1 MEKSST
7 VFVGMDVH
15 KESIDI
21 TLAEQAGEVRRLGA
35 IGGDRGS
42 LLKMVRKLTSQGKAL
57 VFVYEAGPC
66 GFWIY
71 RELRGLGHRCMVVSP
86 SLIPRRSG
94 DHVKTDRRDSERLAS
109 LARAEEL
116 EAIHVPDIRDEAIRD
131 LVRARDDTIISQ
143 RRSRQQLKALLLRN
157 EIRYEGKSSWTQAH
171 RRWLSVLKLPQ
182 AAQQI
187 AFEEYIGAIESA
199 TERIERL
206 TRGIQ
211 NEVLTWRF
219 APVVA
224 ALQGMRGIQFV
235 HAVTLIAELGDLTRF
250 PSPRQLMGYLGL
262 VTREDSSG
270 PSRRQGS
277 ITKAGNSYARRA
289 LIEAAWAY
297 RHPARVTAIIAR
309 RQSGVPEACR
319 IIAWRAQLR
328 LAGRYRRLNARHL
341 HHNKIVVALAREL
354 SGFVW
359 AIAQTVKPT
368 E

>member
-1 MEKSST
+1 
-7 VFVGMDVH
+7 
-15 KESIDI
+15 
-21 TLAEQAGEVRRLGA
+21 
-35 IGGDRGS
+35 
-42 LLKMVRKLTSQGKAL
+42 
-57 VFVYEAGPC
+57 
-66 GFWIY
+66 
-71 RELRGLGHRCMVVSP
+71 
-86 SLIPRRSG
+86 
-94 DHVKTDRRDSERLAS
+94 
-109 LARAEEL
+109 
-116 EAIHVPDIRDEAIRD
+116 
-131 LVRARDDTIISQ
+131 
-143 RRSRQQLKALLLRN
+143 
-157 EIRYEGKSSWTQAH
+157 
-171 RRWLSVLKLPQ
+171 VLKLPQ

-206 TRGIQ
+206 TRSIE

-219 APVVA
+219 APVVV

-262 VTREDSSG
+262 VTRENSSG
-270 PSRRQGS
+270 PNRRQGS

-309 RQSGVPEACR
+309 RQSALAEPVR
-319 IIAWRAQLR
+319 LIAWKAQLR
-328 LAGRYRRLNARHL
+328 LSGRYRRLNARHL

-359 AIAQTVKPT
+359 AIAQTVKPAESSET
-368 E
+368 HPA

>member
-21 TLAEQAGEVRRLGA
+21 TLAEAGGEVRRLGQ

-42 LLKMVRKLTSQGKAL
+42 LLKMVRKQQSKGGER

-71 RELRGLGHRCMVVSP
+71 RELATLGERCMVVSP

-109 LARAEEL
+109 LARAGEL

-131 LVRARDDTIISQ
+131 LVRGRDDAVIAQ
-143 RRSRQQLKALLLRN
+143 RRVRQQLKALLLRN
-157 EIRYEGKSSWTQAH
+157 DIRYVGKSSWTAAH
-171 RRWLSVLKLPQ
+171 RRWLSELKLPEP
-182 AAQQI
+182 AQQI
-187 AFEEYIGAIESA
+187 AFEEYVDAITVA
-199 TERIERL
+199 TGRIERL
-206 TRGIQ
+206 TRSIQ
-211 NEVLTWRF
+211 TEVLTWRF
-219 APVVA
+219 ALVVA
-224 ALQGMRGIQFV
+224 ALQGLRGIQFV
-235 HAVTLIAELGDLTRF
+235 HAVTLVAELGDLTRF
-250 PSPRQLMGYLGL
+250 ACARQLMGYLGL
-262 VTREDSSG
+262 VPREDSSG
-270 PSRRQGS
+270 EHRHQGS

-289 LIEAAWAY
+289 LVEAAWAY
-297 RHPARVTAIIAR
+297 RHPARVTRIIAT
-309 RQSGVPEACR
+309 RQTGLPKSACD
-319 IIAWRAQLR
+319 IAWRAQLR
-328 LAGRYRRLNARHL
+328 LSAKYRRLAARRV

-359 AIAQTVKPT
+359 AIGQSVKPL
-368 E
+368 